1 MNGKN
6 LAPKSLLSVVLVVLL
21 CIAALLLSSCNKDTP
36 ASSLSDETTEPVETQ
51 TTATTATTALT
62 TPLTTVPPV
71 SGSFTTFPAAGW
83 CNADTLRVRSGPGL
97 DYNGIGGLK
106 YGEQVTVLGQQGDWF
121 QIKFKDGVAYVSAQ
135 YIQSTEP
142 SVIITTPPA
151 ATTTT
156 AGGATKSGETTSV
169 SP

>member
-36 ASSLSDETTEPVETQ
+36 ASSLTEETTPVETQ
-51 TTATTATTALT
+51 TTDTTATTALT

-135 YIQSTEP
+135 YIQATEP
-142 SVIITTPPA
+142 PVINTTPPA
-151 ATTTT
+151 AATTT
-156 AGGATKSGETTSV
+156 AGGATSGGTTTSV
-169 SP
+169 TP